1 MQATLLLVA
10 PALFAA
16 TIYMELGRIIAMVD
30 GEGHVKIPLR
40 WLTKIFVIGDVF
52 SFMLQGAGKRDTL
65 RLDVSALTMGYRSW
79 STSWWF
85 TRSPGQRIQDRRR
98 RSLRPAHLLRRLHG
112 HGSVIRSIHPKS
124 SYRSLT
130 RRGALEEAHDGSIH
144 RQRLHYGSVS
154 FQGHRVHTGFR
165 RLSPQP

>member
-52 SFMLQGAGKRDTL
+52 SFMLQGAGR
-65 RLDVSALTMGYRSW
+65 
-79 STSWWF
+79 
-85 TRSPGQRIQDRRR
+85 QDPCV
-98 RSLRPAHLLRRLHG
+98 LMCQH
-112 HGSVIRSIHPKS
+112 
-124 SYRSLT
+124 
-130 RRGALEEAHDGSIH
+130 
-144 RQRLHYGSVS
+144 
-154 FQGHRVHTGFR
+154 
-165 RLSPQP
+165 